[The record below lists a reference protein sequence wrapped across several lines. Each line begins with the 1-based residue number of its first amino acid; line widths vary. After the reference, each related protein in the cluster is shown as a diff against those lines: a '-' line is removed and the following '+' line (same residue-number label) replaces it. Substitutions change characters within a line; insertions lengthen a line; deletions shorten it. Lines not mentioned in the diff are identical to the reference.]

1 MPYKPQ
7 IEGLD
12 RVGLTRTQADSRL
25 VKKSGDTMTG
35 LLTITPSSG
44 DIAIRANKDIVLKA
58 GQKLYFD
65 GPY

>member
-1 MPYKPQ
+1 MPYKLP

-12 RVGLTRTQADSRL
+12 RVGITRTQADSRL
-25 VKKSGDTMTG
+25 VKKAGDTMIG
-35 LLTITPSSG
+35 LLTITPASG
-44 DIAIRANKDIVLKA
+44 NTALRANKDIVLRA